1 MKKIPTLYTKNSKGR
16 YQEYKIPD
24 LDISKTFYR
33 KINGKYEPVSMLS
46 YSPLEEGVWVVT
58 RESSTIE
65 HIRGTYLRECFHLD
79 KAADI
84 ERFPLS
90 KMGHIKKVAE
100 RIIDELRLGNTD
112 TRARQ
117 ITNLSIWLSGLSI
130 NTMRRFNYGRF
141 TYWRRSRV
149 KGS

>member
-1 MKKIPTLYTKNSKGR
+1 MKKIPKLYTKNSKGR

-33 KINGKYEPVSMLS
+33 KINGKYEPTNMLLYDS
-46 YSPLEEGVWVVT
+46 IEEGVWVVT
-58 RESSTIE
+58 RQSSTVNI
-65 HIRGTYLRECFHLD
+65 IRADYLRESFHLD

-90 KMGHIKKVAE
+90 KMGHIKKVSE

-112 TRARQ
+112 TRVM
-117 ITNLSIWLSGLSI
+117 TNHELVNLVVGLVYKY
-130 NTMRRFNYGRF
+130 NED
-141 TYWRRSRV
+141 V
-149 KGS
+149 

>member
-112 TRARQ
+112 TRVM
-117 ITNLSIWLSGLSI
+117 IIMNLSSWLSDLFT
-130 NTMRRFNYGRF
+130 NTTRRCNYGRF
-141 TYWRRSRV
+141 TYWVRNRLE
-149 KGS
+149 GD

>member
-1 MKKIPTLYTKNSKGR
+1 MKKIPKLYTKNSKGR

-33 KINGKYEPVSMLS
+33 KINGKYEPTNMLLYDS
-46 YSPLEEGVWVVT
+46 IEEGVWVVT
-58 RESSTIE
+58 RQSSITNI
-65 HIRGTYLRECFHLD
+65 IRADYLRECFHLE

-90 KMGHIKKVAE
+90 KMGHIKKVSE

-112 TRARQ
+112 TRTM
-117 ITNLSIWLSGLSI
+117 TNHELVNLVVGLVYKY
-130 NTMRRFNYGRF
+130 NEE
-141 TYWRRSRV
+141 V
-149 KGS
+149 

>member
-1 MKKIPTLYTKNSKGR
+1 MKKIPKLYTKNSKGR

-33 KINGKYEPVSMLS
+33 KINGKYEPTNMLLYDS
-46 YSPLEEGVWVVT
+46 IEEGVWVVT
-58 RESSTIE
+58 RQSSTVNI
-65 HIRGTYLRECFHLD
+65 IRADYLRESFHLD

-100 RIIDELRLGNTD
+100 RIIGELRLDNTD
-112 TRARQ
+112 TRVM
-117 ITNLSIWLSGLSI
+117 TNNEIVKLVVGLVYKY
-130 NTMRRFNYGRF
+130 NEE
-141 TYWRRSRV
+141 V
-149 KGS
+149 

>member
-1 MKKIPTLYTKNSKGR
+1 MKKIPKLYTKNGKGR

-33 KINGKYEPVSMLS
+33 KINGKYEPTNMLLYDS
-46 YSPLEEGVWVVT
+46 IEEGVWVVT
-58 RESSTIE
+58 RQSSTVNI
-65 HIRGTYLRECFHLD
+65 IRADYLRESFNLD

-90 KMGHIKKVAE
+90 KMGHIKKVSE

-112 TRARQ
+112 TRVM
-117 ITNLSIWLSGLSI
+117 TNHELVNLVVGLVYKY
-130 NTMRRFNYGRF
+130 NEE
-141 TYWRRSRV
+141 V
-149 KGS
+149 

>member
-24 LDISKTFYR
+24 IDISKTFYR
-33 KINGKYEPVSMLS
+33 TINGKYEPVCMSICHELD
-46 YSPLEEGVWVVT
+46 EGVWVVT
-58 RESSTIE
+58 KRPSVCGV
-65 HIRGTYLRECFHLD
+65 IRGTYLRESFHLD

-90 KMGHIKKVAE
+90 KMGHIKNVAE

-112 TRARQ
+112 TRVM
-117 ITNLSIWLSGLSI
+117 TNHELVNLVVGLVYKY
-130 NTMRRFNYGRF
+130 NED
-141 TYWRRSRV
+141 V
-149 KGS
+149 

>member
-1 MKKIPTLYTKNSKGR
+1 MKKIPKLYTKNSKGR

-33 KINGKYEPVSMLS
+33 KINGKYEPTNMLLYDS
-46 YSPLEEGVWVVT
+46 IEEGVWVVT
-58 RESSTIE
+58 RQSSITNI
-65 HIRGTYLRECFHLD
+65 IRADYLRECFHLD

-100 RIIDELRLGNTD
+100 RIIDELRLCNTD
-112 TRARQ
+112 TRVM
-117 ITNLSIWLSGLSI
+117 TNHELVNLIVGLVYKY
-130 NTMRRFNYGRF
+130 NEE
-141 TYWRRSRV
+141 V
-149 KGS
+149 

>member
-1 MKKIPTLYTKNSKGR
+1 
-16 YQEYKIPD
+16 
-24 LDISKTFYR
+24 
-33 KINGKYEPVSMLS
+33 MLS

-58 RESSTIE
+58 RGSSATE
-65 HIRGTYLRECFHLD
+65 HILGTYLRESFHLD

-112 TRARQ
+112 TRVM
-117 ITNLSIWLSGLSI
+117 TNNELIKLVVGLVYKY
-130 NTMRRFNYGRF
+130 NEE
-141 TYWRRSRV
+141 V
-149 KGS
+149 

>member
-1 MKKIPTLYTKNSKGR
+1 MKKIPKLYTKNSKGR

-33 KINGKYEPVSMLS
+33 KINGKYEPTNMLLYDS
-46 YSPLEEGVWVVT
+46 IEEGVWVVT
-58 RESSTIE
+58 RQSSITNI
-65 HIRGTYLRECFHLD
+65 IRADYLRESFHLD

-100 RIIDELRLGNTD
+100 RIIGELRLGNTD
-112 TRARQ
+112 TRVM
-117 ITNLSIWLSGLSI
+117 TNHELVNLVVGLVYKY
-130 NTMRRFNYGRF
+130 NEE
-141 TYWRRSRV
+141 V
-149 KGS
+149 

>member
-33 KINGKYEPVSMLS
+33 KINGKYEPTNMLLYDS
-46 YSPLEEGVWVVT
+46 IEEGVWVVT
-58 RESSTIE
+58 RQSSTVNI
-65 HIRGTYLRECFHLD
+65 IRADYLRESFHLD

-90 KMGHIKKVAE
+90 KMGHIKKVSE
-100 RIIDELRLGNTD
+100 RIIDELRLGNID
-112 TRARQ
+112 TRVM
-117 ITNLSIWLSGLSI
+117 TNNELIKLVVGLVYKY
-130 NTMRRFNYGRF
+130 NEE
-141 TYWRRSRV
+141 V
-149 KGS
+149 